1 MTSLLNSDSA
11 ALESEME
18 SDWTCEGSELMDDAR
33 DAPKPRRDPSS
44 SSSSDDSDSD
54 SDSVTDPASSNSRSE
69 ASSRIIYL

>member
-33 DAPKPRRDPSS
+33 DAPKPCRDPSS

-54 SDSVTDPASSNSRSE
+54 SVIDPASSNSRSE
-69 ASSRIIYL
+69 ASSPIIYL